1 VNGRRIFML
10 LALALPVLPIGCT
23 AEEKPPAP
31 SLPAARAPVPEPRAH
46 LKEVRGDVKLKRVTG
61 DEWLAAREGMPLFEN
76 DKVRTAAGASARVT
90 FANGSTVNLGQDAL
104 IAIAETR
111 PRPGMERTDLTVLKG
126 RVDAALDT
134 PATQSL
140 SVSTPSTTVQA
151 GREIVF
157 R

>member
-1 VNGRRIFML
+1 ML

-23 AEEKPPAP
+23 ADEKPPAP
-31 SLPAARAPVPEPRAH
+31 PPPPAARMPEPRAH
-46 LKEVRGDVKLKRVTG
+46 LKEVRGDVKLKRATG
-61 DEWLAAREGMPLFEN
+61 DAWKEAREGLPLFEN

-90 FANGSTVNLGQDAL
+90 FANGSTVNLGEDAL
-104 IAIAETR
+104 IGIAETR

-134 PATQSL
+134 PTTQSL
-140 SVSTPSTTVQA
+140 SVTTPSTTVQA

>member
-1 VNGRRIFML
+1 ML

-23 AEEKPPAP
+23 AEEKQPPAP
-31 SLPAARAPVPEPRAH
+31 PLPTARVPEPRAH
-46 LKEVRGDVKLKRVTG
+46 LKEVRGDVKLKRATG
-61 DEWLAAREGMPLFEN
+61 DEWLTALEGMPLFEN

-90 FANGSTVNLGQDAL
+90 FTNGSTVNLGQDAL
-104 IAIAETR
+104 IGIAETR

-126 RVDAALDT
+126 RVDAALDA

>member
-23 AEEKPPAP
+23 ADEKAPAPPPPA
-31 SLPAARAPVPEPRAH
+31 AARVPEPRAH
-46 LKEVRGDVKLKRVTG
+46 LKEVRGDVKLKRATG
-61 DEWLAAREGMPLFEN
+61 DEWQAAREGLPLFEN

-90 FANGSTVNLGQDAL
+90 FANGSTVNLGEDAL
-104 IAIAETR
+104 IGIAETR

-126 RVDAALDT
+126 RVDAALDAPT
-134 PATQSL
+134 TQSL
-140 SVSTPSTTVQA
+140 SVTTPSTTVQA